1 MDIRA
6 TFHLTAPEHR
16 SAIRNSPPIRT
27 MLIICALLVACGLIS
42 LLSDSPA
49 IWLFYAG
56 LGLPVFM
63 EVVVVRLAARR
74 SAALFAEPWT
84 VRLTDDTFVLR
95 TAVSQAEI
103 GWRACR
109 EAWERS
115 GFWYLRQISGA
126 VSFVPK
132 RALDGAE
139 QAELAEFFARR
150 LPPPKIRWYNPRS
163 WR

>member
-6 TFHLTAPEHR
+6 TFRLTVREYR
-16 SAIRNSPPIRT
+16 SATRNSPTIRRV
-27 MLIICALLVACGLIS
+27 LIICALIVVFGLLS
-42 LLSDSPA
+42 LLSDGSA
-49 IWLFYAG
+49 VELFYVG
-56 LGLPVFM
+56 LGLPVFL
-63 EVVVVRLAARR
+63 EVVVRLAARR
-74 SAALFAEPWT
+74 SAPMFAEPWT
-84 VRLTDDTFVLR
+84 VRVTDETFALR

-103 GWRACR
+103 GWNAYR

-132 RALDGAE
+132 RALDGAQ

>member
-1 MDIRA
+1 MDICA
-6 TFHLTAPEHR
+6 TFRLTAREYR
-16 SAIRNSPPIRT
+16 SATRNSPAIRM
-27 MLIICALLVACGLIS
+27 MLVMSALIVAVGLIS
-42 LLSDSPA
+42 LLSHGPGIA
-49 IWLFYAG
+49 LYIG

-63 EVVVVRLAARR
+63 EVAVRLAARR

-84 VRLTDDTFVLR
+84 VRVTDETFVLQ

-103 GWRACR
+103 GWTAYR

-126 VSFVPK
+126 VNFVPK
-132 RALDGAE
+132 RVLDGAQE
-139 QAELAEFFARR
+139 AELVEFFARR
-150 LPPPKIRWYNPRS
+150 LPPPKIRWYVPRS

>member
-6 TFHLTAPEHR
+6 TFQLTAPEYR
-16 SAIRNSPPIRT
+16 SATRNSPAIRT
-27 MLIICALLVACGLIS
+27 MLIICALIVVLGLIS
-42 LLSDSPA
+42 LLSDGPA
-49 IWLFYAG
+49 MWAIYAG

-63 EVVVVRLAARR
+63 EVVVRLTARR

-84 VRLTDDTFVLR
+84 VRVTDETFALR
-95 TAVSQAEI
+95 TPMSQAEI
-103 GWRACR
+103 GWNAYR

-132 RALDGAE
+132 RALDGAQ
-139 QAELAEFFARR
+139 QAQLAEFFARR
-150 LPPPKIRWYNPRS
+150 LPAPKIRWYHPRS